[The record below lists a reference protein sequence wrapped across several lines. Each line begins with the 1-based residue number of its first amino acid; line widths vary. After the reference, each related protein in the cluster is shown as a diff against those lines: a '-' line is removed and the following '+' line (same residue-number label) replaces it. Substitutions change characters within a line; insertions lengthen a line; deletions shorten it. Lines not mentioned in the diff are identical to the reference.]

1 MADPDRSTRQFDK
14 QRDAQPDGQQDE
26 PLEPGVVRFI
36 ERMGIYYQRL
46 GVPRIGGRILGL
58 LMMARRPLTL
68 DDMASL
74 LRVSR
79 ASVSTNARMNVVL
92 GMVRHV
98 SLPGDR
104 RDFYVF
110 SPNAWE
116 ERLAI
121 GKPTAVLL
129 RNIGQE
135 GLAALAPTNREG
147 RERLVEMIEF
157 CIFLEAETE
166 GMMVRWREHLARLRI
181 KHEHAPDA
189 PFAAST
195 SMAPHAAPDSE
206 MERAEYDGHD

>member
-1 MADPDRSTRQFDK
+1 MADPDRTGQFEGPPDRQLHD
-14 QRDAQPDGQQDE
+14 QWGTQ
-26 PLEPGVVRFI
+26 LEPGVVRFI
-36 ERMGIYYQRL
+36 ERMGIYYERL

-74 LRVSR
+74 LQVSR
-79 ASVSTNARMNVVL
+79 ASISTNARMNVAL

-104 RDFYVF
+104 RDYYVF

-121 GKPTAVLL
+121 GKPTAILL
-129 RNIGQE
+129 HNIGQE
-135 GLAALAPTNREG
+135 GLSALAPTNREG
-147 RERLVEMIEF
+147 RERLVEMMEF
-157 CIFLEAETE
+157 CTFLEAETE
-166 GMMVRWREHLARLRI
+166 GMIVRWREHLIRLRTQ
-181 KHEHAPDA
+181 HDHAPDA
-189 PFAAST
+189 VFEAST
-195 SMAPHAAPDSE
+195 SMASHAAPDSE